1 VQKTEVPPSGDKQD
15 YYHPAPYW
23 WPNPATSNGYPFVF
37 RDGERVPG
45 TRLYE
50 PESDRYDRTR
60 LQLMFDD
67 TTTLALAWLATGRDA
82 YAAHAA
88 PSCGAGS
95 SIPRRRDEPASD
107 LCTGARALAR

>member
-1 VQKTEVPPSGDKQD
+1 MPPGGELQD

-67 TTTLALAWLATGRDA
+67 TTVLSLAWLATGRDA
-82 YAAHAA
+82 YVGHAA
-88 PSCGAGS
+88 ALV
-95 SIPRRRDEPASD
+95 RRWFVDPDSRMTPHLTYAQVRG
-107 LCTGARALAR
+107 TLAR